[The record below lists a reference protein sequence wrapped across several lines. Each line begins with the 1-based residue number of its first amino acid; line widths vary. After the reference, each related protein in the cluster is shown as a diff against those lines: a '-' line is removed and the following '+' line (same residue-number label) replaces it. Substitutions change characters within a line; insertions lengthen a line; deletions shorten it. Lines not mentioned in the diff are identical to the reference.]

1 MGGIRVKICYI
12 NVKTKKKAFIV
23 AISLSRTILALPQKN
38 TSLHIVLITAVI
50 CFAYVLTGKLSL
62 LLAIPPGYASAI
74 FPPAGIAVTAAFIA
88 GRRSIPGVLLGSF
101 LLNVWI
107 GYESTQSISVL
118 GCTAALWIAC
128 ASVIQACA
136 GGWLLRKIVNY
147 PAAFDNLRDVV
158 AFQLLSP
165 LICLISA
172 TLSVSAL
179 VILGMVQQS
188 NFMLS
193 WLMWWVGDTL
203 GLLIL
208 LPLTMV
214 VAGRP
219 RALWRKR
226 ASTVAIPM
234 LFAFSVLV
242 VLYVH
247 VSRWEQAES
256 LVEFRLLSQRI
267 ADSVQARLDN
277 QESLLEQ
284 THGFFA
290 GTDDVTADEFRRF
303 SKEALK
309 RFSMIRAIEWAP
321 RVESSRRL
329 QFEAQQQA
337 RIPGFQIKDRNSGN
351 ELHPALPRAVY
362 YPITYIEPYPGN
374 EAAMGFN
381 ILSTP
386 NRAEALAKAIRTG
399 RGVATPPLH
408 LLQTPESPFGFL
420 LLHAIKNSRSG
431 DGIVLTIIQ
440 ADQFMAK
447 ILPSD
452 QELLHIRLID
462 TGTAQVVYNTF
473 PSTSAPAI
481 WQQKLIYGQREFLLA
496 TSPSPIYLDKHRGWQ
511 SAAVLAASILGISL
525 LGAFLMLGTGY
536 AARVEA
542 LVDEKIAELT
552 ESTEKLTGLYEL
564 SPLGIALADMD
575 GRYLEFNESFRRIT
589 GYGEQELKQSDHLE
603 LTPEKYRQ
611 SDQLQLEQL
620 RKQGRYGP
628 YEKEYVRKDGQ
639 WVPVSLNAL
648 LIHGKNGEQ
657 FIWSIVEDIS
667 ERKSVEEALRVS
679 EERWKFALEGAGD
692 GVWDWNLQTGEILFS
707 RQEMTVIGYPG
718 EEAQSI
724 TLAQWM
730 LHQHP
735 QDQALRQAAVQAHL
749 SGQAPFYQCEYRV
762 RTRDGR
768 WKWILARGM
777 LVSRTEDGQPL
788 RMIGTHADIDERQ
801 RMQRKEAMR
810 SNVME
815 MLARGVRLKEILDV
829 LIAMLEAEDD
839 ELIYATFNH
848 DEAGG
853 YALAGTCLPLLWYPK
868 QPEVAM
874 PVHNVAGQDG
884 VSATPVEGVELCR
897 SELIVSDRDV
907 VEGILVSFHKQVGGR
922 SIADAEL
929 QQQAAK
935 LIGVAIKHKRT
946 EEQLLLANSVYM
958 ASSEAIMVV
967 DAANR
972 IVAVNP
978 AFETITGYA
987 ATEVLGHDPKLMR
1000 SPQQTPDLYRDMWQ
1014 AIVERGV
1021 WHGELWNQRK
1031 DGRSYPVNMHISSI
1045 NDEDGLARRRIA
1057 IFTDITDKKIAEEQ
1071 INHLAHY
1078 DLLTNLPNRVLYA
1091 DRLSL
1096 SLAVARRN
1104 RSLVGL
1110 LYVDLDEFKPVNDSF
1125 GHAVGDVLLK
1135 QAAQR
1140 MLACVRESDTVARIG
1155 GDEFV
1160 VILPAVQSLQ
1170 DVQQVAEKLRLALVN
1185 PFLIDEHCLNIS
1197 ASVGGAIYPGH
1208 GEDEEHLMQHADHAM
1223 YMAKKA
1229 GRNRVYIFGQSEPEA

>member
-1 MGGIRVKICYI
+1 MVGIRVRICYI
-12 NVKTKKKAFIV
+12 NDTTKKKSFIV
-23 AISLSRTILALPQKN
+23 AISSSKTMLALPQKN
-38 TSLHIVLITAVI
+38 TVMHTVLITVAI

-107 GYESTQSISVL
+107 GYESTHSISLL

-128 ASVIQACA
+128 SSVIQACA

-165 LICLISA
+165 VICLISA

-179 VILGMVQQS
+179 VFLGMVQQS
-188 NFMLS
+188 SFMLS

-214 VAGRP
+214 AAGRP

-226 ASTVAIPM
+226 ATTVAVPM

-242 VLYVH
+242 VLYVN

-267 ADSVQARLDN
+267 ADSIQARLDE

-290 GTDDVTADEFRRF
+290 GTDDITAEEFQHF
-303 SKEALK
+303 SKQALK

-321 RVESSRRL
+321 RVESSRRI

-337 RIPGFQIKDRNSGN
+337 RIPGFQIRDRNNGN
-351 ELHPALPRAVY
+351 QLQPAQPSAEY

-386 NRAEALAKAIRTG
+386 NRAEALSKAIRTG
-399 RGVATPPLH
+399 RSVATPPLH
-408 LLQTPESPFGFL
+408 LLQAPNSPFGFL
-420 LLHAIKNSRSG
+420 LLHAIKGSRSG
-431 DGIVLTIIQ
+431 DGIVLTIIR
-440 ADQFMAK
+440 ADQFMEK
-447 ILPSD
+447 LLPSD
-452 QELLHIRLID
+452 KEQLYIRLID
-462 TGTAQVVYNTF
+462 VGTQQVVYSTF
-473 PSTSAPAI
+473 PDTGKSAI

-496 TSPSPIYLDKHRGWQ
+496 TSPSASYLAQHRGWQ
-511 SAAVLAASILGISL
+511 SAAVLAASILATSL

-542 LVDEKIAELT
+542 LVEEKIAELT

-575 GRYLEFNESFRRIT
+575 GRYLEFNESFQRIT
-589 GYGEQELKQSDHLE
+589 GYSEQELKQLNHSE

-620 RKQGRYGP
+620 RMHGRYGP
-628 YEKEYVRKDGQ
+628 YEKEYVGKDGQ
-639 WVPVSLNAL
+639 WVPVSLNGL

-657 FIWSIVEDIS
+657 YIWSIVEDIS
-667 ERKSVEEALRVS
+667 ERKSVEEALRAS

-718 EEAQSI
+718 EDAQSI
-724 TLAQWM
+724 TLAQWI

-735 QDQALRQAAVQAHL
+735 QDQALRQAAVEAHL
-749 SGQAPFYQCEYRV
+749 CGQAPVYQCEYRV

-777 LVSRTEDGQPL
+777 LVSRTDDGLPL

-801 RMQRKEAMR
+801 RMQRKEVMR

-815 MLARGVRLKEILDV
+815 MLARGARLKEILDV

-839 ELIYATFNH
+839 GLIYATFNH
-848 DEAGG
+848 DEEGK

-874 PVHNVAGQDG
+874 PAQNRADQDDA
-884 VSATPVEGVELCR
+884 SATPVEGVELCR
-897 SELIVSDRDV
+897 SELIVSDRNT
-907 VEGILVSFHKQVGGR
+907 VEGILVSFHKQSGGR
-922 SIADAEL
+922 ASADAQL

-935 LIGVAIKHKRT
+935 LIGVAIQHKRI

-987 ATEVLGHDPKLMR
+987 ATDVLGRDPKLMR
-1000 SPQQTPDLYRDMWQ
+1000 SPQQTLGFYREVWQ
-1014 AIVERGV
+1014 AILETGV

-1031 DGRSYPVNMHISSI
+1031 DGRSYPANMHISSI
-1045 NDEDGLARRRIA
+1045 NDEDGLVLRRIA

-1104 RSLVGL
+1104 SALVGL

-1125 GHAVGDVLLK
+1125 GHAVGDMLLK
-1135 QAAQR
+1135 QASQR

-1160 VILPAVQSLQ
+1160 VILPAVQSVQ
-1170 DVQQVAEKLRLALVN
+1170 DVQQVGEKLRLALVN
-1185 PFLIDEHCLNIS
+1185 PFLIDEHRLNIS
-1197 ASVGGAIYPGH
+1197 ASIGGAIYPEH

-1223 YMAKKA
+1223 YIAKKA
-1229 GRNRVYIFGQSEPEA
+1229 GRNRVHIFRQPESDV